1 MLEWC
6 LNALNWHGAS
16 QDWPA
21 QIPCFMLRKAMS
33 LLNLSTGLPN
43 LPAALLCL

>member
-16 QDWPA
+16 HGWLA
-21 QIPCFMLRKAMS
+21 QSLGFMLRKAMS
-33 LLNLSTGLPN
+33 LLNLSTGLPT
-43 LPAALLCL
+43 LPAALSAR

>member
-6 LNALNWHGAS
+6 LNALNWRDPSHG
-16 QDWPA
+16 WPA
-21 QIPCFMLRKAMS
+21 QILCFMLKKAMS

-43 LPAALLCL
+43 LPAALSAR